1 MLNILIIL
9 FLIFVLIIN
18 IYRLKDKFQYRYTQL
33 KEKIGLLKIEINLR
47 DFTRINNLKILAKLV
62 FEKFFIINSWKK
74 FNFII
79 SVFLIFILINFRLN
93 DLLRFILIEII
104 LIIIALAFLG
114 FLKKEGRFEKVI
126 IGQLYIPLIE
136 IVIAIKFFL
145 IDLEHQNISLPIF
158 YITMTILIL
167 SLYIS
172 ISLYYSEK
180 SSKFKLWHLL
190 CCYLNI
196 GFVCVIMFTYI
207 GYGFMIY
214 ESKNLNLKANEGVL
228 NINGSENVLN
238 TFAILISYGL
248 DNLSQGSGIE
258 LSKTHETKDINTNE
272 IVFSLVCKIFISTYL
287 ALVLAF
293 LSNTLFNKVDNRK

>member
-9 FLIFVLIIN
+9 FLIFVLITN
-18 IYRLKDKFQYRYTQL
+18 IVRLKDKFQYRYTQL
-33 KEKIGLLKIEINLR
+33 KEKIELLQIELNLR
-47 DFTRINNLKILAKLV
+47 DIIRINNLKILAKLV

-79 SVFLIFILINFRLN
+79 SVFLIFILINFNIN
-93 DLLRFILIEII
+93 DLIRFILIEFI
-104 LIIIALAFLG
+104 LIFSASVFLS
-114 FLKKEGRFEKVI
+114 FLKKEQGFKRLI
-126 IGQLYIPLIE
+126 MWQLYILLLGIVMAIE
-136 IVIAIKFFL
+136 AFL

-167 SLYIS
+167 LLYIS
-172 ISLYYSEK
+172 ISLYYNEK
-180 SSKFKLWHLL
+180 NNKFKLWHLL
-190 CCYLNI
+190 FCYVNI

-207 GYGFMIY
+207 GYGFIIY
-214 ESKNLNLKANEGVL
+214 ESKNLNLEANEGVL

-238 TFAILISYGL
+238 SFAVLISYGL
-248 DNLSQGSGIE
+248 DNLSQTSGIE
-258 LSKTHETKDINTNE
+258 LSKTHETKNINTNE

-293 LSNTLFNKVDNRK
+293 LSNTLFNKVNNIK

>member
-62 FEKFFIINSWKK
+62 YEKIFIINSWKK

-79 SVFLIFILINFRLN
+79 SVFLIFILINFNINNLI
-93 DLLRFILIEII
+93 RFILIEFI
-104 LIIIALAFLG
+104 LIFSASVFLS
-114 FLKKEGRFEKVI
+114 FLKKEQGFKKI
-126 IGQLYIPLIE
+126 IMGQLYIPLIG
-136 IVIAIKFFL
+136 IVMAIENFL

-167 SLYIS
+167 LLYIS
-172 ISLYYSEK
+172 ISLYYNEK
-180 SSKFKLWHLL
+180 SNKFKLKHLFW
-190 CCYLNI
+190 CYVNI
-196 GFVCVIMFTYI
+196 GIVCVIMFTYI

-214 ESKNLNLKANEGVL
+214 ESKNLNLEADEGVL

-238 TFAILISYGL
+238 TFAVLISYGL
-248 DNLSQGSGIE
+248 DNLSQTSGIE
-258 LSKTHETKDINTNE
+258 LSKTHETKNINTNE

-293 LSNTLFNKVDNRK
+293 LSNTLFNKVNNSK

>member
-1 MLNILIIL
+1 LLNVLIVL
-9 FLIFVLIIN
+9 FLIIVLITN
-18 IYRLKDKFQYRYTQL
+18 KDRLKNKFQYHYSHV
-33 KEKIGLLKIEINLR
+33 KEKIELLQIEINLG
-47 DFTRINNLKILAKLV
+47 DIIRINNLKIIGKLI

-79 SVFLIFILINFRLN
+79 SIFLIFILINFRIN
-93 DLLRFILIEII
+93 NLLRFILIEFI
-104 LIIIALAFLG
+104 LIFSASVFLS
-114 FLKKEGRFEKVI
+114 FLKKEQEFKKLI
-126 IGQLYIPLIE
+126 MGQLYIPLIG
-136 IVIAIKFFL
+136 IVIAINIFL

-158 YITMTILIL
+158 YITLTILIL

-180 SSKFKLWHLL
+180 INKFKLFHLF

-196 GFVCVIMFTYI
+196 CFVCVIMFTYI

-214 ESKNLNLKANEGVL
+214 ESKNLNLEANEGVL

-238 TFAILISYGL
+238 SFAVLISYGL
-248 DNLSQGSGIE
+248 DNLSQTSGIE
-258 LSKTHETKDINTNE
+258 LSKTHETKNINTNE
-272 IVFSLVCKIFISTYL
+272 IVFSLVCKIFISTYI

-293 LSNTLFNKVDNRK
+293 LSNTLFNKDNNIK